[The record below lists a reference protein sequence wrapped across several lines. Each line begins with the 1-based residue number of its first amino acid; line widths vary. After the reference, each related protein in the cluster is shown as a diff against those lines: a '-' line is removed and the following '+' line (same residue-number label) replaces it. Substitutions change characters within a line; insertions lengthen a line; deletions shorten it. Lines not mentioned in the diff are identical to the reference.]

1 MTKESLA
8 KAQELNRHIHYRK
21 EDLKDIKYYEDNF
34 ADYPFQLKLMRTE
47 RNPIFSYIDI
57 YDETLKKE
65 ILNLVKIHFIADIQK
80 GEKELEEL

>member
-8 KAQELNRHIHYRK
+8 KAQELNRYIHKRK
-21 EDLKDIKYYEDNF
+21 EDLKDIKYYEDKYANH
-34 ADYPFQLKLMRTE
+34 PFQLKLMRTKD
-47 RNPIFSYIDI
+47 PIFSYIDI